1 MNKPLA
7 ALIAAALACA
17 AAPAF
22 AADHEVKMLNRGAAG
37 TMVFEPAA
45 LHIQPGDTVTFIAT
59 DPGHNVET
67 IAGMIPDG
75 AETFRSAI
83 GKDVTITFEVEG
95 AYGVKCTPHLA
106 MGMIALIQVGD
117 APHNIEALKAVR
129 LPPVATQRFDAAYA
143 ELSL

>member
-1 MNKPLA
+1 MNKPFA
-7 ALIAAALACA
+7 ALLAAALAFA

-22 AADHEVKMLNRGAAG
+22 AADYEVQMLNRGAAG
-37 TMVFEPAA
+37 AMVFEPAA

-75 AETFRSAI
+75 AEAFRSAI
-83 GKDVTITFEVEG
+83 GKDVTITFDVEG

-106 MGMIALIQVGD
+106 MGMVALIQVGD
-117 APHNIEALKAVR
+117 APHNVDALKGVR
-129 LPPVATQRFDAAYA
+129 LPPVAARRFDDAYA
-143 ELSL
+143 ELGL